1 MLWQITDLARFVKL
15 QGKTFILEFSFGK
28 VVGQKSF
35 SECFLT
41 NFTKV
46 FWIVQKRNNI
56 YKELLL
62 DQNDHFHCQILTN
75 HNWNQCQNQCP
86 TTSIFFLQ
94 EKDSVIALGLRRL
107 VIDCEDQLQ
116 SNHWEM
122 RVTISSSRF
131 KLDKRGSHFCI
142 SLVIECTQ

>member
-15 QGKTFILEFSFGK
+15 QGKTFILEFSFSK

-35 SECFLT
+35 SEIFLK

-75 HNWNQCQNQCP
+75 HNWNQCQNQCL
-86 TTSIFFLQ
+86 TTPYLFLREQ
-94 EKDSVIALGLRRL
+94 YSVVALGLRCL
-107 VIDCEDQLQ
+107 VIDCDEWLQ

-122 RVTISSSRF
+122 RVTISTSHF
-131 KLDKRGSHFCI
+131 KLDKLGSHFYIC
-142 SLVIECTQ
+142 LVIECTQ